1 MKNKYNNQKQRK
13 TVAIG
18 LILIAII
25 AIIFMTV
32 VFINKDDKT
41 EEKNQ
46 LNYEETDTGGKS
58 NTSERLAQ
66 DKIIKG
72 VTITKS
78 KLVYENGM
86 AKLSSNVVNDS
97 VEKENLRFK
106 IKFISDDGE
115 VISESVGLVGKIKA
129 NEVRTIDSYITFDVI
144 NAKDVV
150 YEIID

>member
-1 MKNKYNNQKQRK
+1 MKNKYNNQKQRSI
-13 TVAIG
+13 VAIG
-18 LILIAII
+18 LILVAII
-25 AIIFMTV
+25 AIIFMAV
-32 VFINKDDKT
+32 IFLNKNAKI
-41 EEKNQ
+41 EEKSQ
-46 LNYEETDTGGKS
+46 LNYEETETGGKS

-66 DKIIKG
+66 DKIVKG

-97 VEKENLRFK
+97 EEKENLRFK
-106 IKFISDDGE
+106 IKFISNDGE
-115 VISESVGLVGKIKA
+115 VISETIGLVGKIKA
-129 NEVRTIDSYITFDVI
+129 NEVRTIDSYITFDVV

>member
-1 MKNKYNNQKQRK
+1 MAVIFLNKNAK
-13 TVAIG
+13 I
-18 LILIAII
+18 
-25 AIIFMTV
+25 
-32 VFINKDDKT
+32 
-41 EEKNQ
+41 EEKSQ
-46 LNYEETDTGGKS
+46 LNYEETETGGKS

-66 DKIIKG
+66 DKIVKG

-97 VEKENLRFK
+97 EEKENLRFK
-106 IKFISDDGE
+106 IKFISNDGE
-115 VISESVGLVGKIKA
+115 VISETIGLVGKIKA
-129 NEVRTIDSYITFDVI
+129 NEVRTIDSYITFDVV